1 VGKTGGR
8 MRNSARYVMGL
19 ALDEEQKIPSA
30 VNKNHAL
37 KNLMQKIIHR
47 DDSSGDKNDKHE
59 YHKTM

>member
-1 VGKTGGR
+1 
-8 MRNSARYVMGL
+8 MGL